1 LSENYDQGSIK
12 VLEGMEA
19 VRKRPAMY
27 IGDTSGYGLHHLV
40 FEVVDNCVDE
50 ALAGHCDN
58 VDVWINED
66 NSITVTDDGRGIP
79 VDWHETEQMPTIEV
93 ILTKL
98 HAGGKFDNDA
108 YKVSGGLH
116 GVGVS
121 CVNALSEKFD
131 VHVHRDGKIYH
142 QTYSKGEKVTDL
154 KEIGNTD
161 KRGTTVTFKPDTTI
175 FEELVYQFDILS
187 SRLRELAFLNKGLKL
202 NIEDKRSTE
211 LKRDEFVYQDGIQAF
226 VRYINENKTTLHNDV
241 IYFNKETDRMH
252 VELAF
257 QYNDQYSETLYSF
270 ANNINTRE
278 GGYHLSG
285 LRAALTRTLNN
296 YAKNN
301 KLLKGT
307 SQPSGEDIREGIVA
321 VVSVKLP
328 NPQFEGQT
336 KTKLGNRE
344 VQGIVEGIVSEQLD
358 KYFEENP
365 AVAKNLVNKAV
376 SSAQAREA
384 ARKARDL
391 TRRKSVLT
399 SGSLPGKLADCSS
412 RDKTSTE
419 IYLVEGDS
427 AGGSAKQGR
436 DRHFQA
442 ILPLKGKIL
451 NVEKAR
457 IDKMLSHDE
466 ITILIQAL
474 GTSIGEEFD
483 VEKLR
488 YGRIIIMTDA
498 DVDGSHIRT
507 LLLTFL
513 FRHMREL
520 IENGHIYIAKPPLFL
535 VSRRKTK
542 KYVFDETVLGK
553 ELIELGKDGARII
566 YEPDQLEFTGTQLEK
581 LLDILI
587 KMENYE
593 NRLAAKGLSMSQYL
607 GNFKFGKLPMYFIKL
622 INGDL
627 KVCYDEEQY
636 VDMLREIQLEMGGEN
651 VEDHV
656 KTTIKVPYHNEIENV
671 LADLEGLQLSAR
683 HYQQESSYPLFE
695 VSDEKESVKVQNL
708 KEVAETL
715 KQFGQ
720 RGMEIQR
727 YKGLGEM
734 NPEQLWE
741 TTMDPEFRT
750 LVKVDMQDAAKADNM
765 FSILMGDNVEVRR
778 TFIEDNAL
786 LVGELDI

>member
-1 LSENYDQGSIK
+1 MAESYDHNSIK
-12 VLEGMEA
+12 VLEGMDA

-27 IGDTSGYGLHHLV
+27 IGDTSAYGLHHLV

-50 ALAGHCDN
+50 ALGGFCDH
-58 VDVWINED
+58 VEVFINED
-66 NSITVTDDGRGIP
+66 NSITVIDNGRGIP
-79 VDWHETEQMPTIEV
+79 VDWHPEENMPTLEV

-121 CVNALSEKFD
+121 CVNALSSDFD
-131 VHVHRDGKIYH
+131 VEVYREGVIYH
-142 QTYSKGEKVTDL
+142 QNYSCGRKVTEL
-154 KEIGNTD
+154 KERGQTQ
-161 KRGTTVTFKPDTTI
+161 KRGTRITFTPDADIFDETI
-175 FEELVYQFDILS
+175 FQFDILS
-187 SRLRELAFLNKGLKL
+187 SRLRELAFLNKGLTL
-202 NIEDKRSTE
+202 RIEDKRPGH
-211 LKRDEFVYQDGIQAF
+211 LQVDEFCYHTGIQAF
-226 VRYINENKTTLHNDV
+226 VAYLNENKTTLHEV
-241 IYFNKETDRMH
+241 IHFEKETDKMF
-252 VELAF
+252 VELSF
-257 QYNDQYSETLYSF
+257 QYNDQYSENVYSF

-285 LRAALTRTLNN
+285 FRGALTRVLNN

-301 KLLKGT
+301 KLFKGT
-307 SQPSGEDIREGIVA
+307 SQPSGEDFREGIVA
-321 VVSVKLP
+321 VISVKLAQ
-328 NPQFEGQT
+328 PQFEGQT

-344 VQGIVEGIVSEQLD
+344 VQGIVEGIVAEQLD
-358 KYFEENP
+358 RYFEENP
-365 AVAKNLVNKAV
+365 TVAKNLINKAV
-376 SSAQAREA
+376 SSALAREA

-391 TRRKSVLT
+391 TRRKSVLG

-412 RDKTSTE
+412 KDKASTE

-474 GTSIGEEFD
+474 GVGIGDEFD
-483 VEKLR
+483 IEKLR

-513 FRHMREL
+513 FRHMKSL
-520 IENGHIYIAKPPLFL
+520 IENGHIYIAKPPLFQ
-535 VSRRKTK
+535 VSRRRTK
-542 KYVFDETVLGK
+542 KYVFDETTLGK
-553 ELIELGKDGARII
+553 ELIQLGKDGAKVVF
-566 YEPDQLEFTGTQLEK
+566 EPEQIVFEGPQLDRLLEILVTMEEYGKTLNAMGISLEHYMGQMK
-581 LLDILI
+581 LGRLPLYIL
-587 KMENYE
+587 K
-593 NRLAAKGLSMSQYL
+593 
-607 GNFKFGKLPMYFIKL
+607 FKNSETKYCF
-622 INGDL
+622 
-627 KVCYDEEQY
+627 DEEQY
-636 VDMLREIQLEMGGEN
+636 IDTMKEVALEFGEQADEQLATKIRIAFHTKMEN
-651 VEDHV
+651 AL
-656 KTTIKVPYHNEIENV
+656 NN
-671 LADLEGLQLSAR
+671 LEGLQLSAR
-683 HYQQESSYPLFE
+683 HYLQESSYPLFT
-695 VSDEKESVKVQNL
+695 VSDDKETNQVQNL
-708 KEVAETL
+708 LEVAEQM
-715 KQFGQ
+715 KKFGQ

-741 TTMDPEFRT
+741 TTMDPENRT
-750 LVKVDMQDAAKADNM
+750 LVKVGMADAAKADHM

>member
-1 LSENYDQGSIK
+1 LAESYDHNSIK
-12 VLEGMEA
+12 VLEGMDA

-27 IGDTSGYGLHHLV
+27 IGDTSAYGLHHLV

-50 ALAGHCDN
+50 ALGGYCN
-58 VDVWINED
+58 KVDVFINED
-66 NSITVTDDGRGIP
+66 NSITVIDNGRGIP
-79 VDWHETEQMPTIEV
+79 VDWHPEENMPTLEV

-121 CVNALSEKFD
+121 CVNALSSDFD
-131 VHVHRDGKIYH
+131 VEVYRDNIIYH
-142 QTYSKGEKVTDL
+142 QSYSRGRKVTEL
-154 KEIGNTD
+154 KELGKTEL
-161 KRGTTVTFKPDTTI
+161 RGTSVTFTPDADIFDETI
-175 FEELVYQFDILS
+175 FQYDIIA
-187 SRLRELAFLNKGLKL
+187 SRLRELAFLNKGLQL
-202 NIEDKRSTE
+202 NVEDKRIGHLRKDQFCYET
-211 LKRDEFVYQDGIQAF
+211 GIKAF
-226 VRYINENKTTLHNDV
+226 VAYLNENKNTLHEV
-241 IYFNKETDRMH
+241 IHFEKETNKMF

-257 QYNDQYSETLYSF
+257 QYNDQYSETIYSF

-285 LRAALTRTLNN
+285 LRGALTRVLNN

-307 SQPSGEDIREGIVA
+307 TMPSGEDIREGIVG
-321 VVSVKLP
+321 VVSVKLAQ
-328 NPQFEGQT
+328 PQFEGQT

-344 VQGIVEGIVSEQLD
+344 VQGIVEGIVGEQLD
-358 KYFEENP
+358 RYFEENP
-365 AVAKNLVNKAV
+365 NVAKNLINKAI

-391 TRRKSVLT
+391 TRRKSVLG

-412 RDKTSTE
+412 KDKASTE

-457 IDKMLSHDE
+457 VDKMLSHEE

-474 GTSIGEEFD
+474 GTGIGEEFD

-513 FRHMREL
+513 FRHMKSL
-520 IENGHIYIAKPPLFL
+520 IENGHIYIAKPPLFQ
-535 VSRRKTK
+535 VSRRKMK
-542 KYVFDETVLGK
+542 KYVFDETVLGR
-553 ELIELGKDGARII
+553 ELMELGKDGAKVVF
-566 YEPDQLEFTGTQLEK
+566 EPEQIEFEGPQLDR
-581 LLDILI
+581 LLKILI
-587 KMENYE
+587 KMEEFERTLAAMGLSLVNYLAQMKL
-593 NRLAAKGLSMSQYL
+593 NRLPLYML
-607 GNFKFGKLPMYFIKL
+607 KLKTGEIKY
-622 INGDL
+622 
-627 KVCYDEEQY
+627 CFDEEQY
-636 VDMLREIQLEMGGEN
+636 IDRMREFE
-651 VEDHV
+651 VEFGNEAHLQV
-656 KTTIKVPYHNEIENV
+656 VNKVRIAFHQKIEECLN
-671 LADLEGLQLSAR
+671 DLEGLQLSPR
-683 HYQQESSYPLFE
+683 HYLQDSKTPLFK
-695 VSDEKESVKVQNL
+695 VSDDKESFRVNNL
-708 KEVAETL
+708 REVGEQL
-715 KQFGQ
+715 KKYGQ

-741 TTMDPEFRT
+741 TTMDPEVRT
-750 LVKVDMQDAAKADNM
+750 LVKINMADAAKADHM

>member
-1 LSENYDQGSIK
+1 MSEAYDQGSIK

-27 IGDTSGYGLHHLV
+27 IGDTNAYGLHHLV

-50 ALAGHCDN
+50 SLAGFCN
-58 VDVWINED
+58 KIDVYINED
-66 NSITVTDDGRGIP
+66 NSITVIDDGRGIP
-79 VDWHETEQMPTIEV
+79 VDWHEQEQMPTIEV

-121 CVNALSEKFD
+121 CVNALSNEFN
-131 VHVHRDGKIYH
+131 VEVFRDGKVY
-142 QTYSKGEKVTDL
+142 QQSYSCGEKASEL
-154 KEIGNTD
+154 KEVGDTD
-161 KRGTTVTFKPDTTI
+161 KRGTKITFKPDATI
-175 FEELVYQFDILS
+175 FDELVYKFETLS
-187 SRLRELAFLNKGLKL
+187 ARLRELAFLNKGLAL
-202 NIEDKRSTE
+202 NIEDTRTGHE
-211 LKRDEFVYQDGIQAF
+211 QRDEFCYQDGIKAF
-226 VRYINENKTTLHNDV
+226 ISYINENKTALHQDV
-241 IYFNKETDRMH
+241 IYFKKETDKMH

-285 LRAALTRTLNN
+285 FRSALTRTLNN

-301 KLLKGT
+301 KLLKGA
-307 SQPSGEDIREGIVA
+307 SLPSGEDIREGIVA
-321 VVSVKLP
+321 VVSVKLGQ
-328 NPQFEGQT
+328 PQFEGQT

-344 VQGIVEGIVSEQLD
+344 VQGIVEGIVGEQLE

-365 AVAKNLVNKAV
+365 NVAKNLVNKAV
-376 SSAQAREA
+376 SSAQARDA

-412 RDKTSTE
+412 KDKESTE

-457 IDKMLSHDE
+457 LDKMLSHDE

-513 FRHMREL
+513 FRHMRAL

-553 ELIELGKDGARII
+553 ELIQLGKEGVKIT
-566 YEPDQLEFTGTQLEK
+566 YEPDQIEFKGQQLER
-581 LLDILI
+581 LLEILL
-587 KMENYE
+587 KMEDYE
-593 NRLAAKGLSMSQYL
+593 NLLITKGVNLNQYL
-607 GNFKFGKLPMYFIKL
+607 GQIKFGKLPLYFIKL
-622 INGDL
+622 QNNDV

-636 VDMLREIQLEMGGEN
+636 NDMVNELKLEFGEAYN
-651 VEDHV
+651 ENIHSI
-656 KTTIKVPYHNEIENV
+656 IKLPYNKDIENT
-671 LADLEGLQLSAR
+671 LSDLEGLQLSAR
-683 HYQQESSYPLFE
+683 HYNQESSYPLFE
-695 VSDEKESVKVQNL
+695 VGDEKESFKVQNL
-708 KEVAETL
+708 REVANII
-715 KQFGQ
+715 KDFGQ
-720 RGMEIQR
+720 RGLEIQR

-741 TTMDPEFRT
+741 TTMDPENRT
-750 LVKVDMQDAAKADNM
+750 LVKVDMEDAAKADHM

-778 TFIEDNAL
+778 SFIEDNAL

>member
-1 LSENYDQGSIK
+1 MEQVYDSSSIK

-27 IGDTSGYGLHHLV
+27 IGDSSTNGLHHLV

-50 ALAGHCDN
+50 ALAGHCKHVN
-58 VDVWINED
+58 VYINED
-66 NSITVTDDGRGIP
+66 NSITVKDDGRGIP
-79 VDWHETEQMPTIEV
+79 VDWHEQEQMPTIEV

-121 CVNALSEKFD
+121 CVNALSSEFD
-131 VHVHRDGKIYH
+131 VEVYKNGIAYH
-142 QTYSKGEKVTDL
+142 QSYSKGEKVTEL
-154 KEIGNTD
+154 AE
-161 KRGTTVTFKPDTTI
+161 RGKTELQGTQVTFKPDPTI
-175 FEELVYQFDILS
+175 FDDLVYQYDILS
-187 SRLRELAFLNKGLKL
+187 TRLRELAFLNKGLNL
-202 NIEDKRSTE
+202 SIEDKRNKDKKDS
-211 LKRDEFVYQDGIQAF
+211 FVYDDGISAF
-226 VRYINENKTTLHNDV
+226 ITYMNENKTTLHPDV
-241 IYFNKETDRMH
+241 IYFYRESDKIQ

-257 QYNDQYSETLYSF
+257 QYNDSYTESLFSF

-278 GGYHLSG
+278 GGFHLSG
-285 LRAALTRTLNN
+285 FRSALTRTLNN

-307 SQPSGEDIREGIVA
+307 SLPSGEDIREGIVA
-321 VVSVKLP
+321 VISVKLP

-344 VQGIVEGIVSEQLD
+344 VQGLVESIVNEQLD
-358 KYFEENP
+358 AYFDQNP
-365 AVAKNLVNKAV
+365 SVAKTLVTKAV
-376 SSAQAREA
+376 NSAQAREA

-391 TRRKSVLT
+391 TRRKGVLN
-399 SGSLPGKLADCSS
+399 SGSLPGKLADCSNK
-412 RDKTSTE
+412 DKTNTE

-436 DRHFQA
+436 DRFFQA

-466 ITILIQAL
+466 ITVLIQAL
-474 GTSIGEEFD
+474 GTGIGEEFD
-483 VEKLR
+483 YEKLR

-513 FRHMREL
+513 FRHMKDL

-535 VSRRKTK
+535 VSRKRKK
-542 KYVFDETVLGK
+542 KYVFDESELGK
-553 ELIELGKDGARII
+553 DLIHLGKDGAKIS
-566 YEPDQLEFTGTQLEK
+566 YDPEQLEFGDTQLEM
-581 LLDILI
+581 LLEILI
-587 KMENYE
+587 KMENYARMLANMGVQLE
-593 NRLAAKGLSMSQYL
+593 NYLNKIKLNRLPLYVIKEKSGEIQYSYSEAEFDDYLRELQLKSGNENPNEEIAAK
-607 GNFKFGKLPMYFIKL
+607 
-622 INGDL
+622 L
-627 KVCYDEEQY
+627 KVTF
-636 VDMLREIQLEMGGEN
+636 
-651 VEDHV
+651 HA
-656 KTTIKVPYHNEIENV
+656 EIEEV
-671 LADLEGLQLSAR
+671 LNDLEGLQLSPR
-683 HYQQESSYPLFE
+683 HYFQKGDYPLFT
-695 VSDEKESVKVQNL
+695 VSDEKESKKVNNL
-708 KEVAETL
+708 YEVAETL
-715 KQFGQ
+715 KEFGQ
-720 RGMEIQR
+720 KGLEIQR

-734 NPEQLWE
+734 NPDQLWE
-741 TTMDPEFRT
+741 TTMDPENRT
-750 LVKVDMQDAAKADNM
+750 LVKVNMQDAAKADHM

-778 TFIEDNAL
+778 SFIEENAL
-786 LVGELDI
+786 LVDQLDI

>member
-1 LSENYDQGSIK
+1 MSENYDQGSIK

-27 IGDTSGYGLHHLV
+27 IGDTSSYGLHHLV

-50 ALAGHCDN
+50 ALGGHCN
-58 VDVWINED
+58 NIDVFINED
-66 NSITVTDDGRGIP
+66 ESVTVIDDGRGIP
-79 VDWHETEQMPTIEV
+79 VDWHETEQMPTLEV

-121 CVNALSEKFD
+121 CVNALSHEFD
-131 VHVHRDGKIYH
+131 VQVYRNGKIY
-142 QTYSKGEKVTDL
+142 QQKYSCGAKITELAEKGS
-154 KEIGNTD
+154 TD
-161 KRGTTVTFKPDTTI
+161 KRGTCITFKPDPAI
-175 FEELVYQFDILS
+175 FDELIFQYDILS

-202 NIEDKRSTE
+202 NIEDRRSE
-211 LKRDEFVYQDGIQAF
+211 NPKHDEFCYHEGIKAF
-226 VRYINENKTTLHNDV
+226 IKYINENKTTLHDEV
-241 IYFNKETDRMH
+241 IYFYKETDRMH

-307 SQPSGEDIREGIVA
+307 SIPSGEDIREGIVA
-321 VVSVKLP
+321 IVSVKLP
-328 NPQFEGQT
+328 QPQFEGQT

-365 AVAKNLVNKAV
+365 NVAKVLVNKAV
-376 SSAQAREA
+376 SSNHAREA

-391 TRRKSVLT
+391 TRRKSVLS

-412 RDKTSTE
+412 RDKTNTE

-457 IDKMLSHDE
+457 LDKMLSHDE

-474 GTSIGEEFD
+474 GTSIGEEFSVD
-483 VEKLR
+483 NLR

-513 FRHMREL
+513 FRHMRAL

-535 VSRRKTK
+535 VTRRKTK

-553 ELIELGKDGARII
+553 ELLELGKEGAKVI
-566 YEPDQLEFTGTQLEK
+566 YEPDKIVFEGPQLDRLLNILVRLEK
-581 LLDILI
+581 
-587 KMENYE
+587 YE
-593 NRLAAKGLSMSQYL
+593 TKLAARGVPFQQYL
-607 GNFKFGKLPMYFIKL
+607 NKIKFGKLPLYFFKL
-622 INGDL
+622 SSGEI
-627 KVCYDEEQY
+627 KVCYDEEQHID
-636 VDMLREIQLEMGGEN
+636 VLRELELEFGHEHIHEN
-651 VEDHV
+651 IAVTV
-656 KTTIKVPYHNEIENV
+656 KIGYHKEIEET
-671 LADLEGLQLSAR
+671 LSDLEGLQLSTR

-695 VSDEKESVKVQNL
+695 VSDEKETVKVQNL
-708 KEVAETL
+708 REVAATM
-715 KQFGQ
+715 KTFGQ

-741 TTMDPEFRT
+741 TTMDPEHRT
-750 LVKVDMQDAAKADNM
+750 LVKVGMQDAAKADHM

>member
-1 LSENYDQGSIK
+1 MEQDYNSSSIK

-27 IGDTSGYGLHHLV
+27 IGDTSTYGLHHLV

-50 ALAGHCDN
+50 ALAGHCNN
-58 VDVWINED
+58 VHVTINED
-66 NSITVTDDGRGIP
+66 SSITVKDDGRGIP
-79 VDWHETEQMPTIEV
+79 VDWHEQEQMPTIEV

-121 CVNALSEKFD
+121 CVNALSSDFD
-131 VHVHRDGKIYH
+131 VEVFKNGIIYH
-142 QTYSKGEKVTDL
+142 QNYSKGDKVTEL
-154 KEIGNTD
+154 VE
-161 KRGTTVTFKPDTTI
+161 RGKTTEVGTRITFVPDRTI
-175 FEELVYQFDILS
+175 FDDSEYQYDILS
-187 SRLRELAFLNKGLKL
+187 NRLRELAFLNKKL
-202 NIEDKRSTE
+202 RLSIEDKRSD
-211 LKRDEFVYQDGIQAF
+211 KKDEYFYEDGISAF
-226 VRYINENKTTLHNDV
+226 ISYMNENKTLLHPDV
-241 IYFNKETDRMH
+241 IYFNKEAEKIQI
-252 VELAF
+252 ELAF
-257 QYNDQYSETLYSF
+257 QYNDSYTESLFSF

-278 GGYHLSG
+278 GGFHLSG
-285 LRAALTRTLNN
+285 FRSAMTRTLNN

-307 SQPSGEDIREGIVA
+307 SLPSGEDIREGIVA
-321 VVSVKLP
+321 VISVKLQ

-344 VQGIVEGIVSEQLD
+344 VQGMVESIVNEQLD
-358 KYFEENP
+358 IYFDQNP
-365 AVAKNLVNKAV
+365 GVAKTLVTKAIN
-376 SSAQAREA
+376 SATAREA

-391 TRRKSVLT
+391 TRRKGVLN
-399 SGSLPGKLADCSS
+399 SGSLPGKLADCSNK
-412 RDKTSTE
+412 DKSSTE

-436 DRHFQA
+436 DRVFQA

-474 GTSIGEEFD
+474 GTGIGEEFD
-483 VEKLR
+483 YERLR

-507 LLLTFL
+507 LLLTFI
-513 FRHMREL
+513 FRHMKEL

-535 VSRRKTK
+535 VTRRKK
-542 KYVFDETVLGK
+542 KTYVFDESQLDK
-553 ELIELGKDGARII
+553 DLMKFGKDGTKIV
-566 YEPDQLEFTGTQLEK
+566 YEPEQVEFDENQLDR
-581 LLDILI
+581 LLAILI
-587 KMENYE
+587 KMEDYSRLLATSGVQLE
-593 NRLAAKGLSMSQYL
+593 QYLLKIKLNRLPLYVLKEES
-607 GNFKFGKLPMYFIKL
+607 
-622 INGDL
+622 GDL
-627 KVCYDEEQY
+627 IYCY
-636 VDMLREIQLEMGGEN
+636 
-651 VEDHV
+651 
-656 KTTIKVPYHNEIENV
+656 NEIEYDEYLIGLKSKYGEEAGEDKIV
-671 LADLEGLQLSAR
+671 TKVRIAYHVEIEETLQDLEGLQLSPR
-683 HYQQESSYPLFE
+683 HYFQKAGYPLFSVIE
-695 VSDEKESVKVQNL
+695 DKETRKADNL
-708 KEVAETL
+708 FEVAEIL
-715 KQFGQ
+715 KEFGQ

-734 NPEQLWE
+734 NPDQLWE
-741 TTMDPEFRT
+741 TTMDPENRT
-750 LVKVDMQDAAKADNM
+750 LVKVDLLDAAKADRM

-786 LVGELDI
+786 LVDQLDI

>member
-1 LSENYDQGSIK
+1 MSENYDQGSIK

>member
-1 LSENYDQGSIK
+1 LAESYDHNSIK
-12 VLEGMEA
+12 VLEGMDA

-27 IGDTSGYGLHHLV
+27 IGDTSSYGLHHLV

-50 ALAGHCDN
+50 ALGGFCTDVN
-58 VDVWINED
+58 VYINED
-66 NSITVTDDGRGIP
+66 NSITVIDNGRGIP
-79 VDWHETEQMPTIEV
+79 VDWHPQENMPTIEV

-121 CVNALSEKFD
+121 CVNALSSDFE
-131 VHVHRDGKIYH
+131 VEVYREGVIYH
-142 QTYSKGEKVTDL
+142 QTYSRGRKATEL
-154 KEIGNTD
+154 KERGHT
-161 KRGTTVTFKPDTTI
+161 KERGTRITFTPDADI
-175 FEELVYQFDILS
+175 FDETVYQFDILS

-202 NIEDKRSTE
+202 NIEDKRPDHAQKE
-211 LKRDEFVYQDGIQAF
+211 EFCYNTGIQAF
-226 VRYINENKTTLHNDV
+226 VAYVNENKTALHDV
-241 IYFNKETDRMH
+241 IYFEKQTDKMY

-257 QYNDQYSETLYSF
+257 QYNDQYSENVYSF

-285 LRAALTRTLNN
+285 FRGALTRVLNN

-301 KLLKGT
+301 KLYKGNT
-307 SQPSGEDIREGIVA
+307 QPSGEDFREGIVA
-321 VVSVKLP
+321 VVSVKLAQ
-328 NPQFEGQT
+328 PQFEGQT

-344 VQGIVEGIVSEQLD
+344 VQGIVEGIVAEQLD
-358 KYFEENP
+358 RYFEENP
-365 AVAKNLVNKAV
+365 NVAKNLINKAI
-376 SSAQAREA
+376 SSAVAREA

-391 TRRKSVLT
+391 TRRKSVLG

-412 RDKTSTE
+412 KDKTSTE

-474 GTSIGEEFD
+474 GVGIGDEFD
-483 VEKLR
+483 IEKLR

-513 FRHMREL
+513 FRHMKPL
-520 IENGHIYIAKPPLFL
+520 IENGHIYIAKPPLFQ
-535 VSRRKTK
+535 VSRRRTK

-553 ELIELGKDGARII
+553 ELIELGKEGAKVVF
-566 YEPDQLEFTGTQLEK
+566 EPEQITFEGPQLDRLMSILVVLEEYGK
-581 LLDILI
+581 T
-587 KMENYE
+587 
-593 NRLAAKGLSMSQYL
+593 LAAMGLSLEQYL
-607 GNFKFGKLPMYFIKL
+607 GHMKLGKLPLYI
-622 INGDL
+622 L
-627 KVCYDEEQY
+627 KFKNDIFKYCYDEEQY
-636 VDMLREIQLEMGGEN
+636 VDTMKEMELEFGEN
-651 VEDHV
+651 VDEQV
-656 KTTIKVPYHNEIENV
+656 AAKIKIAFHNKIESS
-671 LADLEGLQLSAR
+671 LEDLEGLQLSPR
-683 HYQQESSYPLFE
+683 HYLQESAYPLFT
-695 VSDEKESVKVQNL
+695 VSDEKESQQVQNL
-708 KEVAETL
+708 KAVAEQM
-715 KQFGQ
+715 KVYGQ

-741 TTMDPEFRT
+741 TTMDPEHRT
-750 LVKVDMQDAAKADNM
+750 TVKVDMADAAKADHM

-778 TFIEDNAL
+778 SFIEDNAL

>member
-1 LSENYDQGSIK
+1 
-12 VLEGMEA
+12 MEA

-27 IGDTSGYGLHHLV
+27 IGDTSAYGLHHLV

-50 ALAGHCDN
+50 ALAGHCKN
-58 VDVWINED
+58 VNVYINED
-66 NSITVTDDGRGIP
+66 NSITVKDDGRGIP
-79 VDWHETEQMPTIEV
+79 VDWHEKEQMPTIEV

-98 HAGGKFDNDA
+98 HAGGKFDNEA

-121 CVNALSEKFD
+121 CVNALSSDFD
-131 VHVHRDGKIYH
+131 VEVYRNGIIYH
-142 QTYSKGEKVTDL
+142 QSYSKGVKVTEL
-154 KEIGNTD
+154 KERGHTQD
-161 KRGTTVTFKPDTTI
+161 KGTKITFTPDSSI
-175 FEELVYQFDILS
+175 FEEKVYQYDILS
-187 SRLRELAFLNKGLKL
+187 SRLRELAFLNKGLNL
-202 NIEDKRSTE
+202 EIEDKRTSKKE
-211 LKRDEFVYQDGIQAF
+211 SFCYEDGIQAF
-226 VRYINENKTTLHNDV
+226 IKYMNENKTALHSEV
-241 IYFNKETDRMH
+241 IYFYKETDRIQI
-252 VELAF
+252 ELAF
-257 QYNDQYSETLYSF
+257 QYNDQYSENLFSF

-285 LRAALTRTLNN
+285 FRSALTRTLNN

-301 KLLKGT
+301 KMLKG
-307 SQPSGEDIREGIVA
+307 SNLPSGEDIREGIVA

-344 VQGIVEGIVSEQLD
+344 VQGIVESIVNEQLD
-358 KYFEENP
+358 RYFEEHP
-365 AVAKNLVNKAV
+365 DVAKVLVSKAV

-391 TRRKSVLT
+391 TRRKGVLN
-399 SGSLPGKLADCSS
+399 SGSLPGKLADCSNK
-412 RDKTSTE
+412 DKEATE

-436 DRHFQA
+436 DRMFQA

-474 GTSIGEEFD
+474 GTGIGEEFEH
-483 VEKLR
+483 EKLR

-513 FRHMREL
+513 FRHMKPL
-520 IENGHIYIAKPPLFL
+520 IENGHIFIAKPPLFL
-535 VSRRKTK
+535 VTRRKKK

-553 ELIELGKDGARII
+553 ELIELGKEGIKVVFDPEQTDFEGL
-566 YEPDQLEFTGTQLEK
+566 QLDRLLE
-581 LLDILI
+581 ILI
-587 KMENYE
+587 KMEDYERLLNSMGIVLSNY
-593 NRLAAKGLSMSQYL
+593 LSQM
-607 GNFKFGKLPMYFIKL
+607 KFGTQLPLYIVKVKDGDSKHFYSEEEFDDFVREMELQFGEQAESSYSKLRIAFHKDI
-622 INGDL
+622 
-627 KVCYDEEQY
+627 EE
-636 VDMLREIQLEMGGEN
+636 
-651 VEDHV
+651 
-656 KTTIKVPYHNEIENV
+656 T
-671 LADLEGLQLSAR
+671 LADLEGLQLSPR
-683 HYQQESSYPLFE
+683 HYYSVSSVPLFTIHE
-695 VSDEKESVKVQNL
+695 DKEISKVNNLMELSNRL
-708 KEVAETL
+708 KEI
-715 KQFGQ
+715 GQ
-720 RGMEIQR
+720 KGMEIQR

-734 NPEQLWE
+734 NPDQLWE
-741 TTMDPEFRT
+741 TTMDPENRT
-750 LVKVDMQDAAKADNM
+750 LVKVDMQDAAKADHM

-778 TFIEDNAL
+778 SFIEDNAL

>member
-1 LSENYDQGSIK
+1 MADTYDQNSIK

-27 IGDTSGYGLHHLV
+27 IGDTSAYGLHHLV

-50 ALAGHCDN
+50 HLAGFCTR
-58 VDVWINED
+58 VDVSINED
-66 NSITVTDDGRGIP
+66 NSITVIDDGRGIP
-79 VDWHETEQMPTIEV
+79 VDWHESEQMPTIEV

-121 CVNALSEKFD
+121 CVNALSSDFD
-131 VHVHRDGKIYH
+131 VEVYRDGMIYH
-142 QTYSKGEKVTDL
+142 QNYSRGEKTSDL
-154 KEIGNTD
+154 KEGGHTK
-161 KRGTTVTFKPDTTI
+161 KRGTCITFMPDAQI
-175 FEELVYQFDILS
+175 FDETVYQYDILC
-187 SRLRELAFLNKGLKL
+187 SRLRELAFLNKGLTL
-202 NIEDKRSTE
+202 CIEDKRE
-211 LKRDEFVYQDGIQAF
+211 GHAQKDEFCYQEGIQAF
-226 VRYINENKTTLHNDV
+226 VKYINENKTALHDV
-241 IYFNKETDRMH
+241 IYFQKETDKIV

-285 LRAALTRTLNN
+285 FRGALTRVLNN

-301 KLLKGT
+301 KLLKGAV
-307 SQPSGEDIREGIVA
+307 QPSGEDIREGIVA

-328 NPQFEGQT
+328 HPQFEGQT

-344 VQGIVEGIVSEQLD
+344 VQGIVESIVAEQLD
-358 KYFEENP
+358 QHFEENP
-365 AVAKNLVNKAV
+365 NVAKSLIGKAQ

-391 TRRKSVLT
+391 TRRKSVLS
-399 SGSLPGKLADCSS
+399 SGSLPGKLADCAS
-412 RDKTSTE
+412 KEKEKTE

-466 ITILIQAL
+466 ITVLIQAL
-474 GTSIGEEFD
+474 GTGIGQEFEL
-483 VEKLR
+483 EKLR

-513 FRHMREL
+513 FRHMKDL
-520 IENGHIYIAKPPLFL
+520 IENGHVYIAKPPLFL
-535 VSRRKTK
+535 VTRRKTK
-542 KYVFDETVLGK
+542 KYVFDETVLGN
-553 ELIELGKDGARII
+553 ELMNLGKDGAKVVFEPEQIEFSGVQLDRLLEILVQMEE
-566 YEPDQLEFTGTQLEK
+566 YERT
-581 LLDILI
+581 
-587 KMENYE
+587 
-593 NRLAAKGLSMSQYL
+593 LAAMGIAMPQYL
-607 GNFKFGKLPMYFIKL
+607 KQMKLGKCPLYI
-622 INGDL
+622 L
-627 KVCYDEEQY
+627 KTDSDEMKYCFTEEEY
-636 VDMLREIQLEMGGEN
+636 TDMMREL
-651 VEDHV
+651 
-656 KTTIKVPYHNEIENV
+656 EIERGDGEADSHIQKKIRISFHGKIEQT
-671 LADLEGLQLSAR
+671 LADLEGLQLSSR
-683 HYQQESSYPLFE
+683 HYLQESTYPMFL
-695 VSDEKESVKVQNL
+695 VADEKESFQVQNL
-708 KEVAETL
+708 KEVSDKL
-715 KQFGQ
+715 KDFGQ
-720 RGMEIQR
+720 RGLEIQR

-741 TTMDPEFRT
+741 TTMDPEYRT
-750 LVKVDMQDAAKADNM
+750 LVKVDMADAAKADHM

-778 TFIEDNAL
+778 SFIEDNAL

>member
-1 LSENYDQGSIK
+1 MAEKSYDHNSIK
-12 VLEGMEA
+12 VLEGMDA

-27 IGDTSGYGLHHLV
+27 IGDTSSYGLHHLV

-50 ALAGHCDN
+50 ALAGHCTI
-58 VDVWINED
+58 VDVFINED
-66 NSITVTDDGRGIP
+66 NSMTVVDNGRGIP
-79 VDWHETEQMPTIEV
+79 VDWHPEENMPTLEV

-121 CVNALSEKFD
+121 CVNALSSDFIVE
-131 VHVHRDGKIYH
+131 VYRDKTIYH
-142 QTYSKGEKVTDL
+142 QTYSRGRKTTEL
-154 KEIGNTD
+154 KEMGKTEL
-161 KRGTTVTFKPDTTI
+161 RGTSVTFTPDADI
-175 FEELVYQFDILS
+175 FDELIFQYDILA
-187 SRLRELAFLNKGLKL
+187 SRLRELAFLNKGLEL
-202 NIEDKRSTE
+202 NIEDKRSGHYRKEQFCYET
-211 LKRDEFVYQDGIQAF
+211 GIKAF
-226 VRYINENKTTLHNDV
+226 VAYLNENKNTLHDV
-241 IYFNKETDRMH
+241 IHFEKESDKMF

-257 QYNDQYSETLYSF
+257 QYNDQYSETVYSF

-285 LRAALTRTLNN
+285 FRGGLTRVLNN

-307 SQPSGEDIREGIVA
+307 TMPSGEDIREGIVG
-321 VVSVKLP
+321 VISIKLSQ
-328 NPQFEGQT
+328 PQFEGQT

-344 VQGIVEGIVSEQLD
+344 VQGIVEGIVVEQLD
-358 KYFEENP
+358 RYFEENP
-365 AVAKNLVNKAV
+365 NVAKNLINKAI

-391 TRRKSVLT
+391 TRRKSVLG

-412 RDKTSTE
+412 KDKASTE

-457 IDKMLSHDE
+457 VDKMLSHEE

-474 GTSIGEEFD
+474 GTGIGEDFD

-513 FRHMREL
+513 FRHMKSL
-520 IENGHIYIAKPPLFL
+520 IENGHIYIAKPPLFQ
-535 VSRRKTK
+535 VSRRKMK
-542 KYVFDETVLGK
+542 KYVFDETVLGR
-553 ELIELGKDGARII
+553 ELMELGKDGAKVVF
-566 YEPDQLEFTGTQLEK
+566 EPEKIEFEGPQLDR
-581 LLDILI
+581 LLKILI
-587 KMENYE
+587 KMEE
-593 NRLAAKGLSMSQYL
+593 FERTLAAMGLSLTNYL
-607 GNFKFGKLPMYFIKL
+607 GQMKLGRLPLYMLKLKTGDIKY
-622 INGDL
+622 
-627 KVCYDEEQY
+627 CFDEEQY
-636 VDMLREIQLEMGGEN
+636 SDRMRDFE
-651 VEDHV
+651 VEFGTEAHLQV
-656 KTTIKVPYHNEIENV
+656 VNKVRVAFHQKISDCLN
-671 LADLEGLQLSAR
+671 DLEGLQLSPR
-683 HYQQESSYPLFE
+683 HYLQDSKFPLFV
-695 VSDEKESVKVQNL
+695 VSDDKESFKVNNL
-708 KEVAETL
+708 REVGEQL
-715 KQFGQ
+715 KKYGQ

-741 TTMDPEFRT
+741 TTMDPEVRT
-750 LVKVDMQDAAKADNM
+750 LVKVGMADAAKADHM

-778 TFIEDNAL
+778 AFIEDNAL

>member
-1 LSENYDQGSIK
+1 LSESYDHSSIK
-12 VLEGMEA
+12 VLEGMDA

-27 IGDTSGYGLHHLV
+27 IGDTSSYGLHHLV

-50 ALAGHCDN
+50 HLAGFCSK
-58 VDVWINED
+58 VDVSINED
-66 NSITVTDDGRGIP
+66 NSITVIDNGRGIP
-79 VDWHETEQMPTIEV
+79 VDWHPQENMPTIEV

-121 CVNALSEKFD
+121 CVNALSSDFD
-131 VHVHRDGKIYH
+131 VEVYRDGVIYH
-142 QTYSKGEKVTDL
+142 QNYSRGRKMTDL
-154 KEIGNTD
+154 KENGHTQI
-161 KRGTTVTFKPDTTI
+161 RGTKVTFTPDADI
-175 FEELVYQFDILS
+175 FDELVYQFDILA
-187 SRLRELAFLNKGLKL
+187 SRLRELAFLNKGLEL
-202 NIEDKRSTE
+202 VIVDKRE
-211 LKRDEFVYQDGIQAF
+211 QDKKEEFCYEKGIEAF
-226 VRYINENKTTLHNDV
+226 VEYINESKTALHEV
-241 IYFNKETDRMH
+241 IHFEKQTDKMF

-257 QYNDQYSETLYSF
+257 QYNDQYSENLYSF

-285 LRAALTRTLNN
+285 FRGALTRVLNS

-301 KLLKGT
+301 KMLKGT
-307 SQPSGEDIREGIVA
+307 SMPSGEDIREGIVA
-321 VVSVKLP
+321 VVSVKLAQ
-328 NPQFEGQT
+328 PQFEGQT

-358 KYFEENP
+358 RYFEENP
-365 AVAKNLVNKAV
+365 SVAKNLISKAI

-391 TRRKSVLT
+391 TRRKSVLG

-412 RDKTSTE
+412 KDKASTE

-474 GTSIGEEFD
+474 GTGIGEEFD

-513 FRHMREL
+513 FRHMKDL
-520 IENGHIYIAKPPLFL
+520 IENGHIYIAKPPLFQ
-535 VSRRKTK
+535 VSRRRTK
-542 KYVFDETVLGK
+542 KYVFDETVLGR
-553 ELIELGKDGARII
+553 ELMELGKDGAKIVF
-566 YEPDQLEFTGTQLEK
+566 EPEQIVFEGTQLDR
-581 LLDILI
+581 LLEILV
-587 KMENYE
+587 KMEQYE
-593 NRLAAKGLSMSQYL
+593 GTLLAMGVPLESYLSQL
-607 GNFKFGKLPMYFIKL
+607 KLGKLPLYIVKQSDGEVKYCF
-622 INGDL
+622 
-627 KVCYDEEQY
+627 DEEQY
-636 VDMLREIQLEMGGEN
+636 TDFMRELELEHGE
-651 VEDHV
+651 EADS
-656 KTTIKVPYHNEIENV
+656 KVSNRIRIAFHQQIEST
-671 LADLEGLQLSAR
+671 LGDLEGLQLSPR
-683 HYQQESSYPLFE
+683 HYLQDSKVPLFL
-695 VSDEKESVKVQNL
+695 VSDEKESNRVSNL
-708 KEVAETL
+708 KAAGDQL
-715 KQFGQ
+715 KAFGQ

-734 NPEQLWE
+734 NPDQLWE
-741 TTMDPEFRT
+741 TTMDPETRT
-750 LVKVDMQDAAKADNM
+750 LVKIGMADAAKADRM

-778 TFIEDNAL
+778 SFIEDNAL

>member
-1 LSENYDQGSIK
+1 LAESYDQNSIK

-27 IGDTSGYGLHHLV
+27 IGDTSSYGLHHLV

-50 ALAGHCDN
+50 ALAGFCDT

-66 NSITVTDDGRGIP
+66 NSITVIDNGRGIP
-79 VDWHETEQMPTIEV
+79 VDWHEQEQMPTLEV

-121 CVNALSEKFD
+121 CVNALSSDFE
-131 VHVHRDGKIYH
+131 VEVLRDGRVYH
-142 QTYSKGEKVTDL
+142 QTYSRGEKVTDL
-154 KEIGNTD
+154 KETGHTD
-161 KRGTTVTFKPDTTI
+161 KKGTRVTFTPDNTI
-175 FEELVYQFDILS
+175 FDELVFQYDILA

-202 NIEDKRSTE
+202 RIEDKRPGAQEKDSFQY
-211 LKRDEFVYQDGIQAF
+211 DEGIQAF
-226 VRYINENKTTLHNDV
+226 VQYINENKTPLHDV
-241 IYFNKETDRMH
+241 IYFCKETDKMF

-285 LRAALTRTLNN
+285 FRGALTRSLNN

-301 KLLKGT
+301 KMLKGI
-307 SQPSGEDIREGIVA
+307 QPSGEDIREGIVA
-321 VVSVKLP
+321 VVSVKLGQ
-328 NPQFEGQT
+328 PQFEGQT

-344 VQGIVEGIVSEQLD
+344 VQGIVEAIVGEELA
-358 KYFEENP
+358 KYFEESPN
-365 AVAKNLVNKAV
+365 VAKTLINKAQ
-376 SSAQAREA
+376 SSAHARDA

-391 TRRKSVLT
+391 TRRKSVLS

-412 RDKTSTE
+412 KEKENTE
-419 IYLVEGDS
+419 VYLVEGDS

-474 GTSIGEEFD
+474 GTGIGEEFNL
-483 VEKLR
+483 ENLR

-513 FRHMREL
+513 FRHMKSL
-520 IENGHIYIAKPPLFL
+520 IEDGRIYIAKPPLFL
-535 VSRRKTK
+535 VTRRKTK

-553 ELIELGKDGARII
+553 ELMELGKDGAKVVF
-566 YEPDQLEFTGTQLEK
+566 EPEQLEFSGLQLDR
-581 LLDILI
+581 LFNILAD
-587 KMENYE
+587 MESHERTLAAMGLSLENYLSQMKLG
-593 NRLAAKGLSMSQYL
+593 RLPLY
-607 GNFKFGKLPMYFIKL
+607 I
-622 INGDL
+622 L
-627 KVCYDEEQY
+627 KVHDKYHYCYDEEQY
-636 VDMLREIQLEMGGEN
+636 SDTIREMELEYPEEDIDRLLSAKIRIAFHKKVEESLGELEGIQLS
-651 VEDHV
+651 
-656 KTTIKVPYHNEIENV
+656 P
-671 LADLEGLQLSAR
+671 R
-683 HYQQESSYPLFE
+683 HYLQESSVPLFSI
-695 VSDEKESVKVQNL
+695 SDEKESAKVQNL
-708 KEVAETL
+708 REVAEKL
-715 KQFGQ
+715 KEFGQ
-720 RGMEIQR
+720 RGLEIQR

-734 NPEQLWE
+734 NPDQLWE
-741 TTMDPEFRT
+741 TTMDPEYRT
-750 LVKVDMQDAAKADNM
+750 LVKVGMADAAKADHM

-778 TFIEDNAL
+778 NFIEDNAL
-786 LVGELDI
+786 LVGELDV